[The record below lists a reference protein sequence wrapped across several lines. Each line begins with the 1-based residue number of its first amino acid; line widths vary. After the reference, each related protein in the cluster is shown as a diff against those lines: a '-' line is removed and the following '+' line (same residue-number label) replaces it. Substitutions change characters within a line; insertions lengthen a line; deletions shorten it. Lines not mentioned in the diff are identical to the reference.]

1 MGDANYWQPRLPDN
15 IFLAAKM
22 AAGKDFVASFLIR
35 EAGFTKLAFAD
46 ALKEEAAA
54 HLGISVEELNARKLE
69 FRPILQNW
77 GVGKR
82 DADQDYW
89 VKEWARRRAAI
100 TGPVVVTD
108 CRFPNEALY
117 GIQIGAMVVRL
128 RASDAVREA
137 RLRLRDGGFDPSWL
151 NHISEQHIDALP
163 VHLEISGEMPGE
175 MYVPALADYYRQVQM
190 AYWKQRQVVDQT
202 EELK

>member
-1 MGDANYWQPRLPDN
+1 MSDATYWQPRLPDN
-15 IFLAAKM
+15 IFLTAKM

-35 EAGFTKLAFAD
+35 EAGFTRLAFAD

-54 HLGISVEELNARKLE
+54 HLGITVEELNARKSE

-82 DADQDYW
+82 GADQDYW
-89 VKEWARRRAAI
+89 VKEWAIRRAAI

-137 RLRLRDGGFDPSWL
+137 RLRLRDGGFDPAWL

-175 MYVPALADYYRQVQM
+175 MYVPALADYYRQAQH
-190 AYWKQRQVVDQT
+190 AYWKQRQVVDLM